1 VCAETSPFGLLF
13 YPIVRFNM
21 RQFATTPLLNC
32 LEVEVEIETIIGFG
46 PFLPIFARLEW
57 RLYRPEAKRPGG
69 GVTA

>member
-1 VCAETSPFGLLF
+1 
-13 YPIVRFNM
+13 M
-21 RQFATTPLLNC
+21 RQFAITPLLNC